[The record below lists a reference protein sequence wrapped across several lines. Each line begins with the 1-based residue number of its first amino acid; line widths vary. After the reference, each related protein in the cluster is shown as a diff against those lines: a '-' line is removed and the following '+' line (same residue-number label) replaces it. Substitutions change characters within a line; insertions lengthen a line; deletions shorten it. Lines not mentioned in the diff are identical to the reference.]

1 MTKEKVV
8 GTSFVEQKEIK
19 ELVGKTVPKENSEH
33 GVPEFHTQAL
43 LVPEPTNP
51 HDATAVSVV
60 VKTVDGSAHRIGY
73 LARTSQLKSTMAG
86 ITPIKLVIYGYSEIG
101 LSDSYVLVY
110 E

>member
-19 ELVGKTVPKENSEH
+19 ELVGKKVPKENGEH

-73 LARTSQLKSTMAG
+73 LARTSQLKSTMVG